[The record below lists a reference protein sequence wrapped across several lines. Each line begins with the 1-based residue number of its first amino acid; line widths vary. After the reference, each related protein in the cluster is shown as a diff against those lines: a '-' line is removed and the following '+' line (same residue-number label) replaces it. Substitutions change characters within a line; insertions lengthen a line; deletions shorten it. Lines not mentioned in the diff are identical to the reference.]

1 VNIKTTVKYVL
12 AFAVL
17 STLGNVVQAAEITAP
32 EDSTRRLSVEVYPNS
47 ESYVLGELVKLKIR
61 ITNRSD
67 QPIILSKM
75 PGVDT
80 GDISVLL
87 AESGGFRKY
96 IGPRWGTADVFKS
109 SPIELAPEEY
119 IETKAT
125 LLYHHRMET
134 NHLSTLSARQINRDY
149 IDTDYVF
156 ASSGTY
162 RIKAVFSGGDSLG
175 KVESEPV
182 SVSVREP
189 QGDALKV
196 WNALKDDAGLGY
208 FIQQGGPNGDP
219 RSSESRAL
227 VEILNDLVEAHPES
241 PQVDDI
247 RSSLSKYAATLEKL
261 KEMRLLQE

>member
-1 VNIKTTVKYVL
+1 MNIKTTVKYVL

-17 STLGNVVQAAEITAP
+17 STLGNAVQAAEITAP

-87 AESGGFRKY
+87 AERGGFRKY

-134 NHLSTLSARQINRDY
+134 KHLSTLSAKQITRDY
-149 IDTDYVF
+149 VDTDYAF
-156 ASSGTY
+156 ASPGTY
-162 RIKAVFSGGDSLG
+162 RIKAVFSGEQSLG
-175 KVESEPV
+175 QVESEPV
-182 SVSVREP
+182 SIALREP

-196 WNALKDDAGLGY
+196 WNALKSDARLGY

-219 RSSESRAL
+219 RSPESKELADTLSAL
-227 VEILNDLVEAHPES
+227 ATVHPES
-241 PQVDDI
+241 PQADDI
-247 RSSLSKYAATLEKL
+247 RLSLAKYATTLEKL
-261 KEMRLLQE
+261 KERNLLQE